1 MKRGM
6 AFRTLTAKISAV
18 AFSVFLGASM
28 TVPAWAGV
36 SVSTNVNTTS
46 ATSQVYD
53 YHIIFVD
60 ENNNEIAS
68 FPAKTG
74 DTYGPGADD
83 TISVRS
89 TYYDAKT
96 RKDYDVVNNSYT
108 GKVGSADIT
117 IRYKEHQDQ
126 ETGYTVYMVASD
138 TGAIIGQTSGTGAFS
153 DDVLKDR
160 DTIVSGDVT
169 YKRNGSKAVQDQD
182 DPSVYTVQY
191 TPSSSSSDQ
200 YIFTVQYVVKNA
212 DGTQTTLATR
222 TFRVNKKTATF
233 YAPRVFSKTAD
244 GVTTWYEAVSDT
256 KITCEPGDP
265 ERSATVEYK
274 VQGQDNKSYK
284 WYVLLYSS
292 QTNTCIDSLEINVT
306 PDGATYTPEKNI
318 TVDGVKYTIN
328 KAFDKQYTHAYSDT
342 NHVEYIYYDPEGYSN
357 SSEKRTKTIN
367 IQYVDIANGNVLQS
381 LTQEVTSDGD
391 TTLNFPDSLDVN
403 GTHYLRVQGQ
413 VTSVDYNFYSPKVNY
428 TVYYYDENNTQFQT
442 YVITTEEV
450 REVTVNDGTTVYTV
464 LPGITRI
471 VATDTSNGVNTVVA
485 TNDATGAQITDAEG
499 IASPAGNIDA
509 SENGDSATSS
519 GSASSDS
526 AEASDGTDEADN
538 SQDVSIDGVHADDIQ
553 TPQSDIW
560 LNTKEDSSRSTKDAV
575 LMIVGIAALA
585 TCIVAAVLLIRRNR
599 SRKH

>member
-1 MKRGM
+1 M
-6 AFRTLTAKISAV
+6 
-18 AFSVFLGASM
+18 
-28 TVPAWAGV
+28 
-36 SVSTNVNTTS
+36 
-46 ATSQVYD
+46 
-53 YHIIFVD
+53 
-60 ENNNEIAS
+60 
-68 FPAKTG
+68 
-74 DTYGPGADD
+74 
-83 TISVRS
+83 
-89 TYYDAKT
+89 
-96 RKDYDVVNNSYT
+96 
-108 GKVGSADIT
+108 
-117 IRYKEHQDQ
+117 
-126 ETGYTVYMVASD
+126 
-138 TGAIIGQTSGTGAFS
+138 
-153 DDVLKDR
+153 
-160 DTIVSGDVT
+160 
-169 YKRNGSKAVQDQD
+169 
-182 DPSVYTVQY
+182 
-191 TPSSSSSDQ
+191 
-200 YIFTVQYVVKNA
+200 
-212 DGTQTTLATR
+212 
-222 TFRVNKKTATF
+222 
-233 YAPRVFSKTAD
+233 
-244 GVTTWYEAVSDT
+244 
-256 KITCEPGDP
+256 
-265 ERSATVEYK
+265 
-274 VQGQDNKSYK
+274 
-284 WYVLLYSS
+284 
-292 QTNTCIDSLEINVT
+292 
-306 PDGATYTPEKNI
+306 
-318 TVDGVKYTIN
+318 
-328 KAFDKQYTHAYSDT
+328 
-342 NHVEYIYYDPEGYSN
+342 
-357 SSEKRTKTIN
+357 
-367 IQYVDIANGNVLQS
+367 
-381 LTQEVTSDGD
+381 TSDGD